1 MKKMKQR
8 TARQLILRRAA
19 KFKAER
25 AATTLEYI
33 NEMKPN
39 ERNARWYSAC
49 LVHLYRKPLTGRTLA
64 QAVCICRRNLLVG
77 PEVLIAAGF
86 HGIRRNN

>member
-1 MKKMKQR
+1 MKKLSQR

-19 KFKAER
+19 KSKAER
-25 AATTLEYI
+25 AATTLEHI
-33 NEMKPN
+33 NEMQPT
-39 ERNARWYSAC
+39 ERNARWYSAA
-49 LVHLYRKPLTGRTLA
+49 LVSLYRKPYTGRTLH
-64 QAVCICRRNLLVG
+64 QAVMVCRQHLLVK